1 VAQRDLTPPS
11 SGQTT
16 AGGLVPLRQQCVR
29 RCMPLMSN
37 VRPQGTRMCSTHR
50 LANSAARARSA
61 LAAALRVLRSAE
73 DSAVLARKANG
84 SFSQRCRLR
93 APAVAN
99 VGQFVGA
106 AEAAALRASSPTRIA
121 AVFGAVL
128 VRRANGR
135 VRSALV
141 AASRGLR
148 SAQEGAVF
156 TRRAAKAVRL
166 LAWSPVRVASL
177 GAMRSVAGS
186 VVRQRAAVVQL
197 LRPNPSIERTNNGGR
212 GCAAS
217 AALRAPLF
225 AAHVER

>member
-1 VAQRDLTPPS
+1 
-11 SGQTT
+11 
-16 AGGLVPLRQQCVR
+16 
-29 RCMPLMSN
+29 
-37 VRPQGTRMCSTHR
+37 MCSTRR

-61 LAAALRVLRSAE
+61 HFAASRVLCSAE
-73 DSAVLARKANG
+73 ESAVLARKANG

-121 AVFGAVL
+121 AAFGAVL

-148 SAQEGAVF
+148 SAEEGAVSA
-156 TRRAAKAVRL
+156 RRATEAARL
-166 LAWSPVRVASL
+166 LAPSPARMASL
-177 GAMRSVAGS
+177 GAMSSVAGS
-186 VVRQRAAVVQL
+186 VVRRRAAVVQL

-212 GCAAS
+212 RLAVCQGLC
-217 AALRAPLF
+217 APLF